1 MCYLK
6 DSIMNKI
13 IGFCVVMTFAALFH
27 SCGSDEVEQDLN
39 VHPTTTASSV
49 AGTLTTE
56 SSVQVV
62 KIGNRTITLVLDGNE
77 APPANH
83 TRGIYAPPTP
93 KPGEVGPFYSTGKT
107 SRMSG
112 KEYSNRKIFVG
123 NNVWGLVPGIYFA
136 DVYITSNTIE
146 IPEEYSNAR
155 IAFPNPAGFRDPS
168 STSTGVKWEMET
180 GEGDKLTCTWR
191 FYSFRITY
199 NLLGQYLNRHI
210 PIDPS
215 KVQIPYFFK

>member
-83 TRGIYAPPTP
+83 TRGIYVPPTP

-112 KEYSNRKIFVG
+112 KEFSNRKIFVG
-123 NNVWGLVPGIYFA
+123 NNVWGLVQ
-136 DVYITSNTIE
+136 E
-146 IPEEYSNAR
+146 
-155 IAFPNPAGFRDPS
+155 
-168 STSTGVKWEMET
+168 
-180 GEGDKLTCTWR
+180 
-191 FYSFRITY
+191 
-199 NLLGQYLNRHI
+199 
-210 PIDPS
+210 PIL
-215 KVQIPYFFK
+215 QMFT